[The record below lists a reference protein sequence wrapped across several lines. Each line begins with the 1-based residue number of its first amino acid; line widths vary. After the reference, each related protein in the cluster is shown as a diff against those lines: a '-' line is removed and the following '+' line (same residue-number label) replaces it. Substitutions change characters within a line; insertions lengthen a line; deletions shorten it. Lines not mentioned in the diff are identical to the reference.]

1 MQRKYTHEQKI
12 QFLRA
17 AYEFVRSGQ
26 GTYNDF
32 VYSIGVPRGTYYQWV
47 LKYSDEAGVPVQG
60 RKRPSN
66 QKMVVIGKPQNRGA
80 VLNNHVT
87 VGYYESKIDVHSVDE
102 LAMVLQ
108 AVKKAATTI

>member
-60 RKRPSN
+60 RKGPSN
-66 QKMVVIGKPQNRGA
+66 QKMVAIGKAQNRGA

>member
-60 RKRPSN
+60 RKGPSN
-66 QKMVVIGKPQNRGA
+66 QKMVAIGKAQNGGA
-80 VLNNHVT
+80 VLGNHVT

-108 AVKKAATTI
+108 AVKKAATVI

>member
-1 MQRKYTHEQKI
+1 
-12 QFLRA
+12 
-17 AYEFVRSGQ
+17 
-26 GTYNDF
+26 
-32 VYSIGVPRGTYYQWV
+32 
-47 LKYSDEAGVPVQG
+47 
-60 RKRPSN
+60 
-66 QKMVVIGKPQNRGA
+66 MVVIGKPQNRGA

>member
-108 AVKKAATTI
+108 AVKKAATVI

>member
-60 RKRPSN
+60 RKGPSN
-66 QKMVVIGKPQNRGA
+66 QKMVAIGKPQNRGA

>member
-17 AYEFVRSGQ
+17 AYEFVKFGQ
-26 GTYNDF
+26 GTYTDF
-32 VYSIGVPRGTYYQWV
+32 ILLTGISRATYYQWV

-60 RKRPSN
+60 RKGPSN
-66 QKMVVIGKPQNRGA
+66 QKMVAIGKAQSGGA
-80 VLNNHVT
+80 VLGNHVT

-108 AVKKAATTI
+108 AVKKAATVI